1 MAKLGEGDARW
12 IVSERDDGAN
22 VHGWHWVEKDCAE
35 WSRLFFERKF
45 VGFDETTTTTTTK
58 IMEKEEE
65 ASSRG
70 VRLVSPVKVTG
81 EAYLNQRK
89 GKIIAGYE
97 LEISVEYECEGE
109 KVGTMV
115 LPYVSDENKGE
126 LTEVKFKKKRRE
138 RKSQGGEEGVR
149 KR

>member
-1 MAKLGEGDARW
+1 M
-12 IVSERDDGAN
+12 
-22 VHGWHWVEKDCAE
+22 
-35 WSRLFFERKF
+35 
-45 VGFDETTTTTTTK
+45 
-58 IMEKEEE
+58 
-65 ASSRG
+65 
-70 VRLVSPVKVTG
+70 VSPVKVTG

-126 LTEVKFKKKRRE
+126 LTEVIFKQKDESEKA
-138 RKSQGGEEGVR
+138 K
-149 KR
+149 